1 MRTPNR
7 KTKSDADL
15 QAAMKATQKVWR
27 RYHLTYDQTRSIA
40 KTARRALD
48 LERPTTRTRVVE
60 RLSQDE
66 ERRLIATA
74 YRLPGMRGLLVK
86 TLCQTGARVSE
97 FVAIQVGDV
106 FFEEQMIL
114 IQKGKGGKRRDVPI
128 LAELA
133 QELQTHL
140 HGRTEGYVFETNRHA
155 AFSPRRI
162 QQLVKEIADSAGLT
176 KRVSPH
182 VLRHSVATTLLEKG
196 MPLEQ
201 IQKFLGHAK
210 LDTTQVYAASTTAMI
225 QDSYRKAMS
234 G

>member
-1 MRTPNR
+1 M
-7 KTKSDADL
+7 
-15 QAAMKATQKVWR
+15 WR
-27 RYHLTYDQTRSIA
+27 RYHLTYDQTRYIA
-40 KTARRALD
+40 KAARRALA
-48 LERPTTRTRVVE
+48 LERPKTRSRVIE

-66 ERRLIATA
+66 ERRLIEAA
-74 YRLPGMRGLLVK
+74 YRAPGTRGLLVK
-86 TLCQTGARVSE
+86 TLFQTGARVSE
-97 FVAIQVGDV
+97 FVGIQVADV
-106 FFEEQMIL
+106 FFDEQMIL
-114 IQKGKGGKRRDVPI
+114 IQKGKGGKQRYVPI

-140 HGRTEGYVFETNRHA
+140 RGRTEGYLFETNRHA

-162 QQLVKEIADSAGLT
+162 QQLVKEIADSAGII

-196 MPLEQ
+196 MPLEH

-225 QDSYRKAMS
+225 QDSYRQAMT

>member
-1 MRTPNR
+1 MRTPIQ
-7 KTKSDADL
+7 KTKSDSEL
-15 QAAMKATQKVWR
+15 QAAIKATQKVWR
-27 RYHLTYDQTRSIA
+27 RYHLTYDQTRYIA
-40 KTARRALD
+40 KAARRALD
-48 LERPTTRTRVVE
+48 LERPKTRTRVIE

-74 YRLPGMRGLLVK
+74 YRSPGTRGLLVK
-86 TLCQTGARVSE
+86 TLFQTGARVSE
-97 FVAIQVGDV
+97 FVNIQVSDV

-114 IQKGKGGKRRDVPI
+114 IQKGKGGKRRYVPI
-128 LAELA
+128 LAELT
-133 QELQTHL
+133 QELLTHL
-140 HGRTEGYVFETNRHA
+140 RGRTEGYLFETNRHA

-162 QQLVKEIADSAGLT
+162 QQLVKEIADSADIT

-182 VLRHSVATTLLEKG
+182 VLRHSVATSLLENG

-201 IQKFLGHAK
+201 IQQFLGHAK

-225 QDSYRKAMS
+225 QESYRQAMT